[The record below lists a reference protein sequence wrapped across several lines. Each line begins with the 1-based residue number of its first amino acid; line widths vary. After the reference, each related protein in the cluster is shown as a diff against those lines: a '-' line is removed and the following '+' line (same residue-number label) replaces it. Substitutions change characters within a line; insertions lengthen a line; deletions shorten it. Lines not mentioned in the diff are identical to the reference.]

1 MNTNVFTIIFLI
13 INVVITISVSLIIS
27 DRNKKFIIS
36 KCKNNND
43 KEQFKPY
50 NNDYNNGM
58 DINTVICSDI
68 KCTKSFTMS
77 APMTFHNTSNTDSE
91 PTDTNRTIEIN
102 KEGKINFYNKSAD
115 SKSVA
120 TLQMDNTGKV
130 SGVSTLS
137 STDISNS
144 NKITS
149 KDIAN
154 SNALSTKTLSCSES
168 LTTKDLSASN
178 SVKLPDKDKIL
189 VNNVKLFNLIYPIG
203 AIYISI
209 SAKSPATLFGGKW
222 EQIYDRFLYTAKT
235 DIGKLG
241 GASTVKLSVSNI
253 PSHSHSSPIAS
264 GRDGNPDAW
273 HDTCGAN
280 TQQCSYW
287 YGNKYLS
294 HNISTGSTGS
304 GQAFSIMP
312 PYYRVYCWR
321 RTALA

>member
-1 MNTNVFTIIFLI
+1 MNTNIFIIIFLI
-13 INVVITISVSLIIS
+13 INVVITISISLIIS
-27 DRNKKFIIS
+27 DRNKKFIIN
-36 KCKNNND
+36 KCKNNNY

-50 NNDYNNGM
+50 GNDYNDG
-58 DINTVICSDI
+58 IDI
-68 KCTKSFTMS
+68 KNVLCSNITCSKSFTMA
-77 APMTFHNTSNTDSE
+77 APMMFHNTTGNDDKAS
-91 PTDTNRTIEIN
+91 DTNRTIEIN

-168 LTTKDLSASN
+168 LTTKDLSVSDN
-178 SVKLPDKDKIL
+178 VKLPDKDKIL

-241 GASTVKLSVSNI
+241 GASTVTLSVSNI

-264 GRDGNPDAW
+264 GRDGNPEAW
-273 HDTCGAN
+273 HDTCGAD

-294 HNISTGSTGS
+294 HNISTGYTGS

-321 RTALA
+321 RTELA